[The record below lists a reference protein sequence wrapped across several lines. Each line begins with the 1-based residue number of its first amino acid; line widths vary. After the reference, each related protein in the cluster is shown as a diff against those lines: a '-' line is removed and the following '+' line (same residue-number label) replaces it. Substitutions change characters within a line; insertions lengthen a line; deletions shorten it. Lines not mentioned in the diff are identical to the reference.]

1 MDLNFL
7 HRVYFLGAGG
17 IGMSALARYFKI
29 IGLEV
34 AGYDRTP
41 TDLTRR
47 LITSGIDLHFEDDVD
62 KIPSSFLDK
71 MGTLVVYTPAIPS
84 DHTELNY
91 FKENGFEIHKRSEI
105 LGELTN
111 SRKGIAVSGTHGKTT
126 VSTMIAYL
134 LDNSC
139 LGCNAFL
146 GGISKNFN
154 SNLVLSAESDYVVVE
169 ADEFDRSF
177 LQLFPFITVVTA
189 MDADHLDV
197 YGNKEELETSFNQFV
212 NQTKQGGTIL
222 YKKGLPVKTDAQK
235 KYRVLTYSLNEKAD
249 YYAGNINIQQGRY
262 HFDLITPGRKITDL
276 ELKHPGLTNVENAVV
291 AAAVAYQLEVD
302 EEHIRK
308 ALSTFEGNNRRF
320 DIHINTPNLVYMDDY
335 AHHPL
340 ELDAVIGSVRDMYPD
355 KKITGIFQPHLYSRT
370 RDFAGEFARSLSQL
384 DELILMDIYPA
395 RELPVKGVSSELIFN
410 EVNLENKVLCSKNN
424 LLDIIKGRN
433 FDVLLTLGAGDID
446 QFVGPIKRMMNERIK
461 TINRL

>member
-1 MDLNFL
+1 
-7 HRVYFLGAGG
+7 
-17 IGMSALARYFKI
+17 MSALARYFKI

-47 LITSGIDLHFEDDVD
+47 LIATGIDLHFEDDVD

-71 MGTLVVYTPAIPS
+71 MGTLVIYTPAIPS
-84 DHTELNY
+84 DHTELNF
-91 FKENGFEIHKRSEI
+91 FKEKGYEIHKRSEV

-177 LQLFPFITVVTA
+177 LQLFPSVTVVTA

-197 YGNKEELETSFNQFV
+197 YRNKEELDASFNLFV
-212 NQTKQGGTIL
+212 NQTKPGGTIFH
-222 YKKGLPVKTDAQK
+222 KKGLPVNIKADK
-235 KYRVLTYSLNEKAD
+235 NYRVMTYSLDEKAD
-249 YYAGNINIQQGRY
+249 YYADNINIQQGRY
-262 HFDLITPGRKITDL
+262 HFDLITPDRKIFDL
-276 ELKHPGLTNVENAVV
+276 EMRHPGLTNVENAVV
-291 AAAVAYQLEVD
+291 AAAVADQLEI
-302 EEHIRK
+302 EEDYIRK
-308 ALSTFEGNNRRF
+308 ALSTFEGNKRRF
-320 DIHINTPNLVYMDDY
+320 DIHINVPDLVYMDDY
-335 AHHPL
+335 AHHPR
-340 ELDAVIGSVRDMYPD
+340 ELDAVIGSVRDMYPG
-355 KKITGIFQPHLYSRT
+355 KKVTGVFQPHLYSRT
-370 RDFAGEFARSLSQL
+370 RDFADEFARSLGQL

-410 EVNLENKVLCSKNN
+410 KVNLENKVLCSKNN
-424 LLDIIKGRN
+424 LLGIIKDRN

-446 QFVGPIKRMMNERIK
+446 QFVGPIKKMLNERIK
-461 TINRL
+461 TINQL